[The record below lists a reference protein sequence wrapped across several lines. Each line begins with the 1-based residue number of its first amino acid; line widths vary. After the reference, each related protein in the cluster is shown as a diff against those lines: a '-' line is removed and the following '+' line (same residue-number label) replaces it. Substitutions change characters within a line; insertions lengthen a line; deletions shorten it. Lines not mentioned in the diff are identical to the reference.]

1 MVGHT
6 YNLITQEAEAGEI
19 KSEGSVV
26 KSQSQNK
33 ILKREC
39 SSFTF
44 THHEQD
50 LGSKPSIPKWVLA
63 LETLLFEK
71 FLLTFGTGSKGN
83 FICPIRDLRL

>member
-6 YNLITQEAEAGEI
+6 YNLITQEAEAGEM
-19 KSEGSVV
+19 KSEGSVI
-26 KSQSQNK
+26 KFQSQNK

-44 THHEQD
+44 TQYEQD
-50 LGSKPSIPKWVLA
+50 LGFKPSIPKRVLA

-71 FLLTFGTGSKGN
+71 FLLTFRTGSKETL
-83 FICPIRDLRL
+83 FALSET